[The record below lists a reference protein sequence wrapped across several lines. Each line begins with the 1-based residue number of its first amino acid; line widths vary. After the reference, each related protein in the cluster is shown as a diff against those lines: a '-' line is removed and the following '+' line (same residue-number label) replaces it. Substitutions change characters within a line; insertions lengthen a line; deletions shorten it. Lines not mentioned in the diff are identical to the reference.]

1 MQNFLDN
8 DDFQYKKNT
17 NWQRT
22 VSLGAVMMVIS
33 FSTIFSFFVGQKIE
47 QIETQILGD
56 SRMIFSPG
64 FAFAKKEE
72 KINNKEEKVP
82 GPEFIGDL
90 QIDEDNF
97 SAVSI
102 VVKDLKS
109 DDILFEKNAN
119 EERPIASITKLMSA
133 LAILERN
140 PDWNA
145 TSTVQR
151 DDLSDNHMY
160 AGDTYKLKELWQA
173 ALIGSSNKAIYTLA
187 DAVGISKES
196 FTERMNQLALELG
209 MSNTHFVEPTGLNS
223 QNISTAND
231 LTKLLS
237 RALEHKNLQEGLL
250 TPELNLYSAKRDK
263 KHHIWNTN
271 WILLGWIENS
281 FPEFHGGKT
290 GYIPAAGYNFS
301 MRVGN
306 EDGNAI
312 DVVVL
317 GTNSNEA
324 RFTEARDIANW
335 VFENYQWPT
344 TTTTITKL

>member
-8 DDFQYKKNT
+8 DNISYEENKH
-17 NWQRT
+17 WQKII
-22 VSLGAVMMVIS
+22 SFGAVMTVIS
-33 FSTIFSFFVGQKIE
+33 FSAIFSFFVGQKIE

-56 SRMIFSPG
+56 SKMIFSSG
-64 FAFAKKEE
+64 FAFAHRNEE
-72 KINNKEEKVP
+72 EDKKEEKVP
-82 GPEFIGDL
+82 GPEFIGES
-90 QIDEDNF
+90 IMSEDNF
-97 SAVSI
+97 SAVSVI
-102 VVKDLKS
+102 VRDVKS
-109 DDILFEKNAN
+109 DEILFEKNVN

-133 LAILERN
+133 LTILERN

-160 AGDTYKLKELWQA
+160 AGDTYELKELWQA

-209 MSNTHFVEPTGLNS
+209 MSQTHFVEPTGLNAK
-223 QNISTAND
+223 NISTASD

-250 TPELNLYSAKRDK
+250 TPELDLYSAKRDK

-271 WILLGWIENS
+271 WILLGWIENN
-281 FPEFHGGKT
+281 FAKFYGGKT

-306 EDGNAI
+306 EHGNAI
-312 DVVVL
+312 DVIVL

-335 VFENYQWPT
+335 VFDNYQWQN